1 MRENVKISIRQK
13 LHSMLVNNDR
23 LCFCFAMTGV
33 FCAII
38 AVSRMIIIIIII
50 HDHHYRASSTSGV
63 IPTQAR

>member
-23 LCFCFAMTGV
+23 LCFFFAMTGV

-38 AVSRMIIIIIII
+38 AVSKMIIII
-50 HDHHYRASSTSGV
+50 HDHLYRASSTSGV
-63 IPTQAR
+63 IPVQAR